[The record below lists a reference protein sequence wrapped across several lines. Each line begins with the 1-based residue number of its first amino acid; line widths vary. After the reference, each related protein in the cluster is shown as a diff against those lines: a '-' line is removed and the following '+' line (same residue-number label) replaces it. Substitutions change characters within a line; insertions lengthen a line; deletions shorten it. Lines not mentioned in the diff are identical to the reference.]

1 MPQDDFIDRALTR
14 DEETIRDMFSH
25 EAPHYD
31 FLNHLLSFNLDK
43 GWRKTAVRKSRFAE
57 YGDNVRVLDLCTGTG
72 DVLFEFLNNPNFKGK
87 CVGLD
92 FAQPMIDL
100 AKNKSQTLNVSD
112 RVDFVTG
119 NVLDLQYGND
129 SFDIITI
136 SFGLRNLKD
145 LTKGVDEIFRV
156 LKPGGRFLSIE
167 FFRPDNTASLAISS
181 WYVGLVIPI
190 IGRLVSGRRG
200 AYDYLPA
207 SRQKFVSADELNK
220 LLESKGFRNVSYGHF
235 LFRITTLHTAMK

>member
-43 GWRKTAVRKSRFAE
+43 GWRKAAVRKSRFDE
-57 YGDNVRVLDLCTGTG
+57 YGDNARVLDLCTGTG
-72 DVLFEFLNNPNFKGK
+72 DVLFEFLNNPNFNGK

-100 AKNKSQTLNVSD
+100 AKKKAQALKVSD

-119 NVLDLQYGND
+119 NVLDLQYDNN

-145 LTKGVDEIFRV
+145 LSKGLEEIFRV

-167 FFRPDNTASLAISS
+167 FFRPDNSLSLAISS
-181 WYVGLVIPI
+181 WYVGYVIPF
-190 IGRLVSGRRG
+190 IGKLVSGRRG

-220 LLESKGFRNVSYGHF
+220 LLESKGFRNVKHGHF